1 MRSVPGAVATGYLF
15 SDLGSAERETRSL
28 PLPVLTSSP
37 SAKDTTCAVGTR
49 RWHRMGEALR
59 TRYTAARRA
68 SDKISHPIRLM
79 ARAKELAPTISSAA
93 ELESLQSTQSNL

>member
-1 MRSVPGAVATGYLF
+1 MRSAAVATGYLF

-37 SAKDTTCAVGTR
+37 SAKDTICAVGTR
-49 RWHRMGEALR
+49 RWHRMAEAR
-59 TRYTAARRA
+59 QTRYTGAQRA
-68 SDKISHPIRLM
+68 SDKISHPIWLR

-93 ELESLQSTQSNL
+93 KPESLQSTQSNL